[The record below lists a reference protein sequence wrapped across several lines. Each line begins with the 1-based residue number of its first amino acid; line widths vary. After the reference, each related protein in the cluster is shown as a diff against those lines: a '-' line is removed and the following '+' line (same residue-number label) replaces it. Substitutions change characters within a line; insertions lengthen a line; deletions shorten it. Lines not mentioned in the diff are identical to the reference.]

1 VNPPASPCP
10 APTWRLRQAARV
22 LARGGILAYPTEAVF
37 GLGCDPGDAWA
48 VERLLALKRRPVEKG
63 LILIAA
69 DYVQL
74 IPYVR
79 PLPEP
84 RMGEILASWPGPS
97 TWLLP
102 AAPDTPYWLTGN
114 HDTLAVRVTAHPL
127 AQALCRVWGGP
138 LVSTSANP
146 AGAPPAR
153 SPLQVR
159 RYFGDRLELVLTGR
173 LGASRRPT
181 SIRDGR
187 SGHLLRA

>member
-1 VNPPASPCP
+1 M
-10 APTWRLRQAARV
+10 RQAARV

-37 GLGCDPGDAWA
+37 GLGCDPDDAWA
-48 VERLLALKRRPVEKG
+48 VKRLLGLKQRPMEKG

-69 DYVQL
+69 DFAQL
-74 IPYVR
+74 VPYVR
-79 PLPEP
+79 TLPEP
-84 RMGEILASWPGPS
+84 RMGEIFASWPGPA

-102 AAPDTPYWLTGN
+102 ATPDTPYWLTGN
-114 HDTLAVRVTAHPL
+114 HDTLAVRVTAHPI
-127 AQALCRVWGGP
+127 AQALCRAWGGP

-159 RYFGDRLELVLTGR
+159 RYFGDRLDLVLSGE

>member
-1 VNPPASPCP
+1 V
-10 APTWRLRQAARV
+10 Q
-22 LARGGILAYPTEAVF
+22 
-37 GLGCDPGDAWA
+37 
-48 VERLLALKRRPVEKG
+48 RLLALKQRPVGKG

-69 DYVQL
+69 DFAQLAAYVS
-74 IPYVR
+74 

-84 RMGEILASWPGPS
+84 RMGEILAGWPGPA

-102 AAPDTPYWLTGN
+102 AAPETPYWLTGA
-114 HDTLAVRVTAHPL
+114 HETLAVRVTAHPL
-127 AQALCRVWGGP
+127 ARELCRAWGGP

-153 SPLQVR
+153 SPLHVR
-159 RYFGDRLELVLTGR
+159 RYFGDRLDLVLTGA

-187 SGHLLRA
+187 SGRLLRA

>member
-1 VNPPASPCP
+1 MSQP
-10 APTWRLRQAARV
+10 APPSPAPSWRLRQAARV

-37 GLGCDPGDAWA
+37 GLGCDPDDAWA
-48 VERLLALKRRPVEKG
+48 VRRLLTLKQRPVEKG

-69 DYVQL
+69 DVAQL
-74 IPYVR
+74 APYVR

-84 RMGEILASWPGPS
+84 RMGEILAGWPGPA

-102 AAPDTPYWLTGN
+102 AAPDTPYWLTGT
-114 HDTLAVRVTAHPL
+114 HETLAVRVTAHPL
-127 AQALCRVWGGP
+127 ARALCQAWGGA

-159 RYFGDRLELVLTGR
+159 RYFGDRLELVLTGA

-187 SGHLLRA
+187 SGRLLRA